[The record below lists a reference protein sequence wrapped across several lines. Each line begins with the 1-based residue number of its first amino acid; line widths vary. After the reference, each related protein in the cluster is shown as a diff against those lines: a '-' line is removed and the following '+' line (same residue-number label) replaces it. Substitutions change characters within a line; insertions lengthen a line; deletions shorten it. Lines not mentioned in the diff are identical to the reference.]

1 MPCRGSV
8 IHRVSVRVKIEFPTE
23 NPIYKRKDYKR
34 QIVKI
39 LEIDIFLRLNIK
51 GKHVP
56 MWLKKSV
63 YQSMKHSYF
72 NSYSSFN
79 TPQCKL
85 GNACLFFF
93 DCQKL

>member
-1 MPCRGSV
+1 MPCSGSV

-39 LEIDIFLRLNIK
+39 LEIEIFLRLNIK

-63 YQSMKHSYF
+63 YQSMKHYF

-79 TPQCKL
+79 TSLCKL
-85 GNACLFFF
+85 GNALFIF
-93 DCQKL
+93 L